1 MAAILGKVDA
11 LSLWDVYWED
21 LEYDAWYELLNCGIR
36 LPASTG
42 SDWFL
47 CSANRVYTKTQP
59 EFEYTS
65 WMQAL
70 RDGKTFITNGPML
83 GINVDGS
90 SVGDTVQA
98 SSGDRVAVDVDW
110 KSHYPVHRVEV
121 VANGRPVHTRD
132 LPEGSTGGSFECEV
146 DVAGDGWIARVSAV
160 TRGTV
165 SPSPYGPIPARLHRR
180 RRGGV
185 PGKKRLRRKD
195 CQSDRRF
202 DLLVA

>member
-1 MAAILGKVDA
+1 MVIWCHNGHGIECSVAAILGKVDA

-21 LEYDAWYELLNCGIR
+21 LEWDAWYELLNCGIR

-70 RDGKTFITNGPML
+70 RDGKTFITNGPIP
-83 GINVDGS
+83 GIDVNGS
-90 SVGDTVQA
+90 SVGDTVRA
-98 SSGDRVAVDVDW
+98 SVGGNVAVRVDW

-121 VANGRPVHTRD
+121 IANGKPVHTKE
-132 LPEGSTGGSFECEV
+132 LPDGSTGGSFH
-146 DVAGDGWIARVSAV
+146 AN
-160 TRGTV
+160 
-165 SPSPYGPIPARLHRR
+165 
-180 RRGGV
+180 
-185 PGKKRLRRKD
+185 
-195 CQSDRRF
+195 
-202 DLLVA
+202 

>member
-1 MAAILGKVDA
+1 MDA

-21 LEYDAWYELLNCGIR
+21 LEYDAWYGLLNCGIK

-83 GINVDGS
+83 GIDVDGS

-98 SSGDRVAVDVDW
+98 SSGGRVTVDVDW
-110 KSHYPVHRVEV
+110 TSHYPIHRVEV
-121 VANGRPVHTRD
+121 VANGRPVHVEG
-132 LPEGSTGGSFECEV
+132 LP
-146 DVAGDGWIARVSAV
+146 
-160 TRGTV
+160 
-165 SPSPYGPIPARLHRR
+165 
-180 RRGGV
+180 
-185 PGKKRLRRKD
+185 
-195 CQSDRRF
+195 
-202 DLLVA
+202 